1 MMRSAKV
8 ISILAV
14 VIFAFVW
21 TASEDWQSGVNAINQ
36 GNFAIAFH
44 ELWPIAHEGDPKAQ
58 YFIGLMYF
66 HGRGVRQN
74 LYLASRWFQASAEKG
89 YCRSQKMMGVIY
101 MNGLVCDI
109 DLEAGASWYL
119 RAADQGDPQA
129 QLKMGYLYLRGQ
141 GVERNYVLA
150 YKWLSLSVPG
160 IGKDDRLKAKKLLKS
175 MQLIMTS
182 KEIDKARILA
192 SRWRETHAEQRRP
205 N

>member
-1 MMRSAKV
+1 M
-8 ISILAV
+8 
-14 VIFAFVW
+14 
-21 TASEDWQSGVNAINQ
+21 GAINQ
-36 GNFAIAFH
+36 GNYAEAFH
-44 ELWPIAHEGDPKAQ
+44 ELLPMAREGDPKAQ

-74 LYLASRWFQASAEKG
+74 FDLASRWFHASAEKG
-89 YCRSQKMMGVIY
+89 YCRSQKMMGAICI
-101 MNGLVCDI
+101 NGLVRDI

-129 QLKMGYLYLRGQ
+129 QRKMGYLYLRGQ

-160 IGKDDRLKAKKLLKS
+160 LGKEDRPAAEKTLRS
-175 MQLIMTS
+175 MLSLMTS
-182 KEIDKARILA
+182 QEIDKARILA
-192 SRWRETHAEQRRP
+192 SRWREAQAEQRRP